1 MDYIKSAP
9 MLKYSMLPMYYVIEP
24 TYFLEALK
32 TV

>member
-1 MDYIKSAP
+1 MDYIKSAL
-9 MLKYSMLPMYYVIEP
+9 MLKYSMLPMYYAIEP